1 MVDTLELLEGT
12 KVQHGAGLFSGTLPG
27 WLAAGSRSRDGQH
40 SVACGPSGSR
50 AWSLENGVG
59 AAPWGGPEASF
70 PSWAASELSTEQAV
84 AEAF

>member
-1 MVDTLELLEGT
+1 MSSTVC
-12 KVQHGAGLFSGTLPG
+12 
-27 WLAAGSRSRDGQH
+27 

-50 AWSLENGVG
+50 AWRPESGLG
-59 AAPWGGPEASF
+59 AAPWSGLEASF